1 MLKVIYTF
9 RHLNQESRPPFVLI
23 TEYLKKSEE
32 QLLNIHDEDYELYGC
47 EALTLGLPLSSSHE
61 LYEELQHVYVY
72 VNV

>member
-32 QLLNIHDEDYELYGC
+32 QLLNIHDEDYQLYGS

-61 LYEELQHVYVY
+61 LYEELQHVYV
-72 VNV
+72 NV